1 MLSRRASWSTS
12 PNRLTRARQAR
23 IAGGGELLDLTVSN
37 PTRVG
42 LNYPEEELAELLSRS
57 ARASYEPDP
66 RGLVTAREALAA
78 SLNSKG
84 HEVSPE
90 DLILTASTSEAYSFL
105 FKLLADPGD
114 RILTPA
120 PSYPLLDHLAALE
133 SVHLD
138 HVEMEWRGSW
148 ALEPSSTESAVR
160 ERTRAM
166 AVVHPNNPT
175 GTFLKSDSLAEIVG
189 ACVRRSL
196 TLISDEVFFE
206 YPLAEFSAR
215 APRATQCAGE
225 GLVVSLDGLSK
236 SAGLPHWK
244 LGWMHVAGSP
254 RKKAEALAGLELI
267 ADTFLSVATLV
278 QVALPGILA
287 LAPGIRQQILDR
299 VIRNDREL
307 RRAAQS
313 APSIMAL
320 PVEGGWSAVLR
331 VPATRSDEDLAV
343 ALLERTGVLI
353 HPGYFFD
360 FPTDGFVVVSLLTR
374 PDEFD
379 EGIRRLITFVR
390 EMIET

>member
-1 MLSRRASWSTS
+1 MFSSRADWSIST
-12 PNRLTRARQAR
+12 NRLTLARQKW
-23 IAGGGELLDLTVSN
+23 IADGREQLDLTGSN

-42 LNYPEEELAELLSRS
+42 LNYPEEALAELLSRS
-57 ARASYEPDP
+57 ARASYDPDP
-66 RGLVTAREALAA
+66 RGLLSAREALAA
-78 SLNSKG
+78 SLG
-84 HEVSPE
+84 REGAEVSPD

-105 FKLLADPGD
+105 FKLLTDPGD

-120 PSYPLLDHLAALE
+120 PAYPLLDHLSGFE

-138 HVEMEWRGSW
+138 YAEMEWRGRWS
-148 ALEPSSTESAVR
+148 LEAGSLESGLR
-160 ERTRAM
+160 ERTRAI

-175 GTFLKSDSLAEIVG
+175 GTFLTSDALEEILDL
-189 ACVRRSL
+189 CIRRSL
-196 TLISDEVFFE
+196 PLISDEVFFD
-206 YPLAEFSAR
+206 YPLAETGGC
-215 APRATQCAGE
+215 APRAAQWAKG

-254 RKKAEALAGLELI
+254 RQKAEALAGLELI
-267 ADTFLSVATLV
+267 ADTFLSVATPV

-307 RRAAQS
+307 RHAVQS
-313 APSIMAL
+313 IPSIVAL

-331 VPATRSDEDLAV
+331 LPGVKSDEDLAV
-343 ALLERTGVLI
+343 ELLQRTGVLI

-360 FPTDGFVVVSLLTR
+360 FPTDGFVVLSLLTR
-374 PDEFD
+374 PEVFD
-379 EGIRRLITFVR
+379 EGVRRLITFVQ
-390 EMIET
+390 EMVA